1 MAKTLRFGELIMCLA
16 TGFGADNSDGSIDDV
31 IVGKPL
37 LQTGGL
43 QPHGGL

>member
-16 TGFGADNSDGSIDDV
+16 TGFGADNSDGSMSDA
-31 IVGKPL
+31 IVEKPL

-43 QPHGGL
+43 QSHGGL